1 MSDELLVVRAQL
13 GDRSALEELVARWQT
28 PVWTYVRRML
38 DAQRADDVAQ
48 DAWLAIV
55 RALPRLREPERFAPW
70 LFTIV
75 RRAVANH
82 LRDRYASRTHQTVRD
97 LDDLDP
103 SDTLSDTAL
112 HDPIGGLLDRA
123 EAVAH
128 LADLP
133 VPEREVLV
141 LHYLEDLSVA
151 DCARVCDV
159 SVGTVKSRLHRARRL
174 LRERLEEKGMEA

>member
-13 GDRSALEELVARWQT
+13 GDRTALEELVARWQA

-38 DAQRADDVAQ
+38 DTQRADDVTQ
-48 DAWLAIV
+48 EAWLAVV

-75 RRAVANH
+75 RRAVTNH
-82 LRDRYASRTHQTVRD
+82 LRDRYAARRHQIVHGIE
-97 LDDLDP
+97 DLDP
-103 SDTLSDTAL
+103 SDTGLQ
-112 HDPIGGLLDRA
+112 DPVTDLLDRA

-128 LADLP
+128 LADVP
-133 VPEREVLV
+133 VLEREVLV

-151 DCARVCDV
+151 DCAQVCDV

-174 LRERLEEKGMEA
+174 LRERLEEKGMLS